1 MYVAV
6 AVAVAS
12 WSRSWCRRSRHDLN
26 GGEFRVVDTCR
37 CDNVE
42 HSVCDRDN
50 ERSLY
55 RGKLS
60 GYRPDIKI
68 LENSLPFY
76 ADIKHTPPGVVKPY
90 FRKIERDRV
99 RAVNDW
105 NVVRERWRIA
115 FRLIQRWVRCS
126 GN

>member
-1 MYVAV
+1 M
-6 AVAVAS
+6 
-12 WSRSWCRRSRHDLN
+12 N
-26 GGEFRVVDTCR
+26 GAEVRVIDTCR
-37 CDNVE
+37 SDNVE

-50 ERSLY
+50 ERSLH

-76 ADIKHTPPGVVKPY
+76 ANIKHTLPGRVEKY
-90 FRKIERDRV
+90 FSKVERYRV

-105 NVVRERWRIA
+105 DVVRERWRIA
-115 FRLIQRWVRCS
+115 YRLIQRWVRCS
-126 GN
+126 GNWMTIKKRRTADKIHVGRP

>member
-1 MYVAV
+1 
-6 AVAVAS
+6 
-12 WSRSWCRRSRHDLN
+12 LN

-37 CDNVE
+37 SHNVE

-50 ERSLY
+50 ERSLH

-60 GYRPDIKI
+60 RYRPDIKI

-76 ADIKHTPPGVVKPY
+76 ARIKHTLPGGVEIY
-90 FRKIERDRV
+90 FSKVERDRV
-99 RAVNDW
+99 RVVNDW
-105 NVVRERWRIA
+105 DVVRERWRIA
-115 FRLIQRWVRCS
+115 FRLIQRWVQCS

>member
-1 MYVAV
+1 M
-6 AVAVAS
+6 
-12 WSRSWCRRSRHDLN
+12 N
-26 GGEFRVVDTCR
+26 GGELRVVDTCR
-37 CDNVE
+37 CHNVE

-50 ERSLY
+50 ERSLH

-76 ADIKHTPPGVVKPY
+76 ANIKHTLPGGVEIYFSKVKC
-90 FRKIERDRV
+90 DRV
-99 RAVNDW
+99 RVVNDW
-105 NVVRERWRIA
+105 DVVRERWRIA
-115 FRLIQRWVRCS
+115 YRLIQRWVRCS

>member
-1 MYVAV
+1 M
-6 AVAVAS
+6 
-12 WSRSWCRRSRHDLN
+12 N

-37 CDNVE
+37 SDNVE

-50 ERSLY
+50 ERSLH

-60 GYRPDIKI
+60 GYRPDIKV
-68 LENSLPFY
+68 LENSLPFQT
-76 ADIKHTPPGVVKPY
+76 DTKHTLPGGVEIYFSKVK
-90 FRKIERDRV
+90 RDRV

-105 NVVRERWRIA
+105 DVVRERWRKA

-126 GN
+126 AN